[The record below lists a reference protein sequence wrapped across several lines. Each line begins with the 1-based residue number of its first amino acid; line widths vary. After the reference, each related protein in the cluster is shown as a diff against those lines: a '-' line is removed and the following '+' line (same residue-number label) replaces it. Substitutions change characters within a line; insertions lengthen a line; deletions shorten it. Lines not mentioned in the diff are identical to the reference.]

1 MSDNGLQAKD
11 SAKISKKEQLLA
23 EGSKPSHILQ
33 VEPTHL
39 SQFSRFLLSERQL
52 RIGYAAP
59 PAYLTFSTLHT
70 YFCYFFESN
79 N

>member
-1 MSDNGLQAKD
+1 MALRQRIQQ
-11 SAKISKKEQLLA
+11 KIVKNNSYLLLEL

-52 RIGYAAP
+52 RIGNAAP
-59 PAYLTFSTLHT
+59 PAFSTLHT